1 MRILFI
7 ISTVFFSLNLV
18 ACGQEAQESNKD
30 QIAKDVNAE
39 EFHKL
44 YVEKGGQMIDVRTDG
59 EVAQG
64 YITGAV
70 QIDFY
75 SDEFGSEIEKL
86 DKNKAVF
93 VYCAVGG
100 RSGKAMNKMK
110 KMGFK
115 EVYNL
120 SGGFPTWASAGY
132 DVTK

>member
-1 MRILFI
+1 MRLLFI
-7 ISTVFFSLNLV
+7 ISTIFVSLNFV
-18 ACGQEAQESNKD
+18 ACGQEGQKTTND
-30 QIAKDVNAE
+30 QIAKNVNAE
-39 EFHKL
+39 EFHKIFT
-44 YVEKGGQMIDVRTDG
+44 EKGGQMIDVRTDG

-75 SDEFGSEIEKL
+75 GNTFDSEVEKL
-86 DKNKAVF
+86 DKNKPVF

-120 SGGFPTWASAGY
+120 SGGYGTWQSAGY
-132 DVTK
+132 DVSK